1 MQKCV
6 SFTALIATITFSCA
20 GILRA
25 QEIIPTP
32 NCERTIKADV
42 VAFDQPFFYNRL
54 GAVNPAGMIYAL
66 RRDVKA
72 KSSAGLVPG
81 NVILKDYKRAR
92 PIVLRMNVGDCL
104 QILFQN
110 LLDPMRADDN
120 QPATRTAG
128 IHAVGLQ
135 LRNSILDD
143 GSNVG
148 TNPSSLVAPGNSITY
163 TLYAEK
169 EGNHLMYSSAAT
181 TGGEGDGGS
190 LPMGLFGSVNVEAR
204 GAEWYRSQVTEKDL
218 ALATKKNADG
228 TPMLSPG
235 KQPIIDYDAVY
246 PANSTRPAGTPILKM
261 LDANNNIVHTDL
273 NAIITGPGRGNFPA
287 GTYRPN
293 PVEPDRNQPFR
304 EFTVVYHDEIQ
315 AVQAFP
321 QFNDEI
327 NGQPNPLAFT
337 LHSVRDGFAINYGTG
352 GIGAEILAN
361 RFGVGP
367 MAKCTECLFEEFFLS
382 AWTVG
387 DPAQIVDVPA
397 NTTNSSGV
405 LITGPKATKVFFPD
419 DPSNVHHAYMNDN
432 VKMRVVHAGPKEH
445 HIHHLHAHQWLHT
458 PESDNSTYLDSQAQ
472 GPGYSF
478 TTEIAYGG
486 AGNRNK
492 TPGDAI
498 FHCHFY
504 PHFAQ
509 GMWELFRVHDV
520 FEAGTQLDANGRPTP
535 TSRKLPDGEIAA
547 GTPIPALVPIPTIA
561 MPLM

>member
-1 MQKCV
+1 MKSKNAVQKCV

-25 QEIIPTP
+25 QTEITPTP

-72 KSSAGLVPG
+72 KTSAGLVPG

-110 LLDPMRADDN
+110 LLDPNRADED

-190 LPMGLFGSVNVEAR
+190 LPTGLFGSVNVEAR

-218 ALATKKNADG
+218 SLATKKNADG
-228 TPMLSPG
+228 TPMTTPG
-235 KQPIIDYDAVY
+235 LQPIIDYDAVY
-246 PANSTRPAGTPILKM
+246 PAGSTTRPAGTPILKM
-261 LDANNNIVHTDL
+261 LDANNNIIHTDL
-273 NAIITGPGRGNFPA
+273 NAIITGPNRGKFPD

-304 EFTVVYHDEIQ
+304 EFTVVYH
-315 AVQAFP
+315 
-321 QFNDEI
+321 
-327 NGQPNPLAFT
+327 
-337 LHSVRDGFAINYGTG
+337 
-352 GIGAEILAN
+352 
-361 RFGVGP
+361 
-367 MAKCTECLFEEFFLS
+367 
-382 AWTVG
+382 
-387 DPAQIVDVPA
+387 
-397 NTTNSSGV
+397 
-405 LITGPKATKVFFPD
+405 
-419 DPSNVHHAYMNDN
+419 
-432 VKMRVVHAGPKEH
+432 
-445 HIHHLHAHQWLHT
+445 
-458 PESDNSTYLDSQAQ
+458 
-472 GPGYSF
+472 
-478 TTEIAYGG
+478 
-486 AGNRNK
+486 
-492 TPGDAI
+492 
-498 FHCHFY
+498 
-504 PHFAQ
+504 
-509 GMWELFRVHDV
+509 
-520 FEAGTQLDANGRPTP
+520 
-535 TSRKLPDGEIAA
+535 
-547 GTPIPALVPIPTIA
+547 
-561 MPLM
+561 